1 MQVTCG
7 KVCIPEIMCLAVPCC
22 SYCAVTIYGT
32 CNFISHAEY
41 FVLFISIITIVISI
55 VYLSFSFSPV
65 SIIGIVSCTS
75 KLIIKN

>member
-7 KVCIPEIMCLAVPCC
+7 KVCISEIMCLAVPCC

-32 CNFISHAEY
+32 CNVISHAEY
-41 FVLFISIITIVISI
+41 VVLFISVITVIISI
-55 VYLSFSFSPV
+55 VYLSFSFCPV
-65 SIIGIVSCTS
+65 AIIGILSCTS